1 MTYKMTYKDGK
12 NVREHVLIAEE
23 KIGRKLKKNE
33 VVHHMDGDKMNN
45 NPENLTVV
53 TRGEHAKIH
62 ANVLDKSKEV
72 VQIEKQNGSVIKTW
86 DSATEAAEFLG
97 IFNTSIS
104 MCCHGKLKT
113 SGGFLWKFAE

>member
-1 MTYKMTYKDGK
+1 MTYKMTYKDGE

-23 KIGRKLKKNE
+23 KIGRKLKENE
-33 VVHHMDGDKMNN
+33 VVHHMDGDKRNN
-45 NPENLTVV
+45 NPENLAVV
-53 TRGEHAKIH
+53 TRSEHAKIH
-62 ANVLDKSKEV
+62 ANVLDKSKKV

-97 IFNTSIS
+97 IFNTGIS
-104 MCCHGKLKT
+104 MCCRGKLKT